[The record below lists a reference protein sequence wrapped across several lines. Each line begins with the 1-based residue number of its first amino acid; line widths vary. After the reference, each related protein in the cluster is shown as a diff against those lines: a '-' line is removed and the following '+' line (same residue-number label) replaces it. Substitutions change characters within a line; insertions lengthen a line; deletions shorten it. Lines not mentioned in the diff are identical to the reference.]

1 MNSKFLNFNVYF
13 IYFYDFLQCVQIQ
26 YGYNLKK
33 WPSLWTLIEGT
44 GEDPNKKPSFY
55 FKNGQ
60 LERYLEEI
68 DMNDCYML
76 VRATVAVLIHFNQR
90 ILDMKLHM
98 KWKGI
103 YLVIIL

>member
-1 MNSKFLNFNVYF
+1 MISF
-13 IYFYDFLQCVQIQ
+13 ILIIFLQCVQIQ

-33 WPSLWTLIEGT
+33 WPNIWTFLQAT
-44 GEDPNKKPSFY
+44 GEDPNMKKKPSFF
-55 FKNGQ
+55 FKNGELDQ
-60 LERYLEEI
+60 YLEEI
-68 DMNDCYML
+68 DMNDCYLL
-76 VRATVAVLIHFNQR
+76 VRAFVAVLTYFNHR